1 MELCKHHELC
11 GGCLY
16 QGLPYE
22 EQVLL
27 KGKEVLRLLSEHEI
41 PVGRNLGITGSPRR
55 TAYRNKMEYTFG
67 DETKGGVT
75 TLGMHKR
82 GNYMSIVTT
91 EECQLVDP
99 DFNRI
104 LSATLDFARYH
115 AYPHYHKKSHQGLLR
130 NLIVRKGERTSEL
143 LINLVTTSQ
152 VDWDREG
159 FVNQILSL
167 ELGNQ
172 VIGILHTVNDGAS
185 DAVNCDALHTL
196 WGRDYYMEKIMGL
209 DFVVSAFSFF
219 QTNVEAVETLYRE
232 AIDLIPD
239 LAGKTVFDLYCGTGT
254 ITQALACAAEQVT
267 GIELSEEAV
276 QSARINAEKNGL
288 TNCSFI
294 AGDVFEVLQQLDEKP
309 DVIVLDPPRS
319 GVHPK
324 AMEKILQY
332 QTSQILYISCNP
344 KTLME
349 NLKQAMLHGYVV
361 DQIKAYDNFP
371 FTRHI
376 EACALLVR

>member
-41 PVGRNLGITGSPRR
+41 AVGRNLGITGSPRR

-67 DETKGGVT
+67 DETKGGET

-91 EECQLVDP
+91 DCCQLVDQ
-99 DFNRI
+99 DFNQI
-104 LSATLDFARYH
+104 LRATLDFALDH

-130 NLIVRKGERTSEL
+130 NLIVRKGERTAEL

-159 FVNQILSL
+159 FVNLILSL
-167 ELGNQ
+167 ELSNQ

-209 DFVVSAFSFF
+209 DFVVSPFSFF

-254 ITQALACAAEQVT
+254 ITQAIACAADHVT

-288 TNCSFI
+288 TNCSFL
-294 AGDVFEVLQQLDEKP
+294 AGDVFQVLNQLEERP

-332 QTSQILYISCNP
+332 QTRQILYISCNP

-349 NLKQAMLHGYVV
+349 NLKQAMFHGYQV

-371 FTRHI
+371 FTKHV